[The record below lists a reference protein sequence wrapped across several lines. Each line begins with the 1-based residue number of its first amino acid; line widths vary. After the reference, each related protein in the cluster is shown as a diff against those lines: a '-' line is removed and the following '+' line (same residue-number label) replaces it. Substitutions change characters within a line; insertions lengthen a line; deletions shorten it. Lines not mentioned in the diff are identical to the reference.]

1 MEGQSTDNPSP
12 RPSMHL
18 VASDD
23 DGAPSGDG
31 QDLGA
36 GAIEAA
42 RAGRRAGYK
51 VLGDVEIDLDED
63 PVGRI
68 DDSVVVLLDDGE
80 NGDLRDGAPAP
91 RFRLM
96 VDAARTSEV
105 AIDVVREED
114 GWRVGIDPMNT
125 ALAATEDLAYR
136 ATHDLLTGLANRS
149 ALLARTQ
156 IAIER
161 TERTG
166 LGVAILYLDIDR
178 FKRINDSLGHQ
189 IGDDVLVEV
198 AARLERVSR
207 PTDLVAR
214 LGGDEFVI
222 LCEDI
227 HEPRDA
233 AVIAERVLEEIR
245 APLVVG
251 DDNVELAVGT
261 SIGIALEDRHVDTA
275 DLVKRADQA
284 LLRAKERGRGRYEF
298 HDQEQSVDTIQRLEM
313 ERQLRAAISLD
324 QLRLEYQ
331 PIMST
336 SSRLVEAV
344 EALIRWDHPQLGRLT
359 ASEFIDVATETGLIV
374 PIGRW
379 VLNEACRQL
388 AAWGGETHTD
398 TPLTMHINVAGSQ
411 LLDQSFV
418 QTVAGALEN
427 NGIEPSRL
435 LLEVDE
441 AVLRASES
449 AELDIAMARL
459 IEYGVDFAIDHYGR
473 GYGSVANLGRLPVP
487 MVKIDKSFVA
497 EIETSPQARAVMRA
511 LLDLADAYQ
520 LTTIVEG
527 VESMRQ
533 FQILELLGCSACQGY
548 LLGAPMSPEEIIGW
562 LNESNSDTG

>member
-1 MEGQSTDNPSP
+1 
-12 RPSMHL
+12 MHL
-18 VASDD
+18 VPSDD
-23 DGAPSGDG
+23 DGASVGDDHHPVADSG
-31 QDLGA
+31 A
-36 GAIEAA
+36 AA
-42 RAGRRAGYK
+42 RLAGRQAGYK

-68 DDSVVVLLDDGE
+68 DDPVTVLLDDGE
-80 NGDLRDGAPAP
+80 TGEGRDGSAA

-96 VDAARTSEV
+96 VDTARTSEV

-125 ALAATEDLAYR
+125 APTATEDLAYR

-149 ALLARTQ
+149 ALLARTR

-161 TERTG
+161 AERTG
-166 LGVAILYLDIDR
+166 LGVAVLYLDIDR

-227 HEPRDA
+227 QEPRDA
-233 AVIAERVLEEIR
+233 AVIAERVLEEIQ

-251 DDNVELAVGT
+251 DDNVELAVGA
-261 SIGIALEDRHVDTA
+261 SIGIALEDRQVDTGE
-275 DLVKRADQA
+275 LVKRADQA
-284 LLRAKERGRGRYEF
+284 LLRAKERGRGRFEF
-298 HDQEQSVDTIQRLEM
+298 HDQEQGVDTIQRLEM
-313 ERQLRAAISLD
+313 ERQLRAAIGLE

-344 EALIRWDHPQLGRLT
+344 EALIRWDHPELGRLT
-359 ASEFIDVATETGLIV
+359 ASDFIDVANETGLIV

-379 VLNEACRQL
+379 VLDEACRQL
-388 AAWGGETHTD
+388 AAWNAELGD
-398 TPLTMHINVAGSQ
+398 DAQLTVHINVGGSQ

-418 QTVAGALEN
+418 QAVMAALADN
-427 NGIEPSRL
+427 AIDPSHL
-435 LLEVDE
+435 VLEVDE

-449 AELDIAMARL
+449 ALMDLAMARL
-459 IEYGVDFAIDHYGR
+459 IEHGVDFAIDHYGR
-473 GYGSVANLGRLPVP
+473 GHGLVANLGRLPAP

-497 EIETSPQARAVMRA
+497 DIETSPQARAVMRA
-511 LLDLADAYQ
+511 LLDLAGAYE
-520 LTTIVEG
+520 LTTVVEG

-533 FQILELLGCSACQGY
+533 FQILELLGCDACQGY
-548 LLGAPMSPEEIIGW
+548 LLGAPMAPEKIVGW
-562 LNESNSDTG
+562 LSESASDTA

>member
-1 MEGQSTDNPSP
+1 
-12 RPSMHL
+12 MHL

-23 DGAPSGDG
+23 DGEPSGDG
-31 QDLGA
+31 QGRGA
-36 GAIEAA
+36 RSIEATQ
-42 RAGRRAGYK
+42 AGRRAGYK

-68 DDSVVVLLDDGE
+68 DDSVVVLLDDRE
-80 NGDLRDGAPAP
+80 DGDVRDGSPAP

-166 LGVAILYLDIDR
+166 LGVAVLYLDIDR

-233 AVIAERVLEEIR
+233 AVIAERVLEEIQ

-298 HDQEQSVDTIQRLEM
+298 HDQEQSVNTIQRLEM

-336 SSRLVEAV
+336 SSRTVEAV
-344 EALIRWDHPQLGRLT
+344 EALIRWDHPQLGKLN

-388 AAWGGETHTD
+388 AAWSRETHMD

-418 QTVAGALEN
+418 QAVAGALKN
-427 NGIEPSRL
+427 NGIDPSRL
-435 LLEVDE
+435 VLEVDE
-441 AVLRASES
+441 AVLRATES

-511 LLDLADAYQ
+511 LLDLADAYE

-533 FQILELLGCSACQGY
+533 FQILELLGCNACQGY
-548 LLGAPMSPEEIIGW
+548 LLGAPMSQEEIIGW
-562 LNESNSDTG
+562 LNESNTDTG

>member
-1 MEGQSTDNPSP
+1 
-12 RPSMHL
+12 MHL
-18 VASDD
+18 VASED

-31 QDLGA
+31 QGPSA
-36 GAIEAA
+36 TSVEAA

-51 VLGDVEIDLDED
+51 VLGDVEIDLDDD

-68 DDSVVVLLDDGE
+68 DDSVIVLLDDGE
-80 NGDLRDGAPAP
+80 NGDVRDGSPAP

-161 TERTG
+161 SERTG
-166 LGVAILYLDIDR
+166 LGVAVLYLDIDR

-233 AVIAERVLEEIR
+233 AVIAERVLEEIQ
-245 APLVVG
+245 APLMVG

-261 SIGIALEDRHVDTA
+261 SIGIAFEDRHVATA

-284 LLRAKERGRGRYEF
+284 LLRAKEKGRGRYEF
-298 HDQEQSVDTIQRLEM
+298 HDQEQSVDTIKRLEM

-324 QLRLEYQ
+324 QLSLEYQ

-344 EALIRWDHPQLGRLT
+344 EALIRWDHPQLGRLS

-388 AAWGGETHTD
+388 ARWESQAQCETS
-398 TPLTMHINVAGSQ
+398 LTMHINVAGSQ

-418 QTVAGALEN
+418 QAVAGALKD
-427 NGIEPSRL
+427 NGIDSSRL
-435 LLEVDE
+435 VLEVDE

-459 IEYGVDFAIDHYGR
+459 IDYGVDFAIDHYGR

-511 LLDLADAYQ
+511 LLDLADAYE

-533 FQILELLGCSACQGY
+533 FQILELLGCGACQGY
-548 LLGAPMSPEEIIGW
+548 LLGAPMSPEEIVGW
-562 LNESNSDTG
+562 LKESNSDTA